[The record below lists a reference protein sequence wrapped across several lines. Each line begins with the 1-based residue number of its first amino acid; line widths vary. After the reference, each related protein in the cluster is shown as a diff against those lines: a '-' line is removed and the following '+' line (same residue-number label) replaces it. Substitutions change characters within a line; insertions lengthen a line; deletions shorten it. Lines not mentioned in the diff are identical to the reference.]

1 MRRVRRTSAVGR
13 SIRLSV
19 LAVIGA
25 LALSGCTA
33 AAPEPSPSASAAPSG
48 AGTSGD
54 PAEIAAIQ
62 DAVQRVIDEQHVRAA
77 IVRVTRGD
85 EVVLM
90 QAWGESMSG
99 VPATTDMHFRSGAVS
114 IPQVS
119 TVLLQLVDE
128 GTVTIDDTLATWLPD
143 VPNADR
149 VTLGQ
154 LAQMTSGYADYV
166 QSTEFV
172 TAFLSDPFQQ
182 WTPEELYPFGTDQPL
197 FYEPGTNWD
206 YAHTNYV
213 LLGLAIE
220 QITGKPLAEVLRE
233 RVLDPLG
240 MTETDD
246 PGTPEIQQPVLHA
259 YDSER
264 RELLGVAAGVR
275 FIEDSTYWN
284 PSWSLARGAVQNTD
298 VTDMATVMRAIGRGD
313 LLSEESHALQI
324 APTLRGKTS
333 AVDGCPTCAPMT
345 EGYTYGYGIVLQG
358 DWLTQN
364 PLFHGFGGMVGYLA
378 ADDLVISVAATY
390 EEEAFD
396 PATGGPDGNLA
407 VSVFTAVAAVV
418 APDSP
423 LPQR

>member
-172 TAFLSDPFQQ
+172 TAFLSDPFRR

>member
-1 MRRVRRTSAVGR
+1 MIA
-13 SIRLSV
+13 
-19 LAVIGA
+19 A

-33 AAPEPSPSASAAPSG
+33 GAPEQSPSATPSAPPSDE

-62 DAVQRVIDEQHVRAA
+62 DAVQQVIDEQHVRAA
-77 IVRVTRGD
+77 LVRVTRGD

-128 GTVTIDDTLATWLPD
+128 GTLTIDDTLSNWLPD

-172 TAFLSDPFQQ
+172 TAFLSDPFRQ
-182 WTPEELYPFGTDQPL
+182 WTPEELYPYGTDQPL

-206 YAHTNYV
+206 YAHTNFV

-220 QITGKPLAEVLRE
+220 EITGKPLAEVLRE

-264 RELLGVAAGVR
+264 RELLGIAAGVR

-324 APTLRGKTS
+324 APTLRGQTS
-333 AVDGCPTCAPMT
+333 AIDGCPTCAPMT

-378 ADDLVISVAATY
+378 ADDLVVSVAATY

-396 PATGGPDGNLA
+396 AATGAPSGNLA
-407 VSVFTAVAAVV
+407 VSVFRAVAGVV
-418 APDSP
+418 APDAP

>member
-364 PLFHGFGGMVGYLA
+364 PLFHGFGGMVGYLG

>member
-1 MRRVRRTSAVGR
+1 MGV
-13 SIRLSV
+13 
-19 LAVIGA
+19 

-33 AAPEPSPSASAAPSG
+33 GAPEQSPSATPSASSG
-48 AGTSGD
+48 GDAGTSGD
-54 PAEIAAIQ
+54 PAEVAAIQ
-62 DAVQRVIDEQHVRAA
+62 DAVQQVIDEQHVRAA
-77 IVRVTRGD
+77 LVRVTRGD

-128 GTVTIDDTLATWLPD
+128 GTVTIDDTLSKWLPD

-172 TAFLSDPFQQ
+172 TAFLSDPFRQ
-182 WTPEELYPFGTDQPL
+182 WTPEELYPYGTDQPL

-220 QITGKPLAEVLRE
+220 EITGTPLAEVLRE

-264 RELLGVAAGVR
+264 RELLGIAAGVR

-324 APTLRGKTS
+324 APTLRGQTS
-333 AVDGCPTCAPMT
+333 AIDGCPTCAPMT

-378 ADDLVISVAATY
+378 ADDLVVSVAATY

-396 PATGGPDGNLA
+396 AATGAPSGNLA
-407 VSVFTAVAAVV
+407 VSVFRAVAGVV
-418 APDSP
+418 APDAP

>member
-172 TAFLSDPFQQ
+172 TAFLSDPFRQ

>member
-1 MRRVRRTSAVGR
+1 MV
-13 SIRLSV
+13 
-19 LAVIGA
+19 GA
-25 LALSGCTA
+25 LALTACTA
-33 AAPEPSPSASAAPSG
+33 EVTEVSPSASPSPSATASDG
-48 AGTSGD
+48 TGTSGD

-62 DAVQRVIDEQHVRAA
+62 DAVQQVIDEQHVRAA

-85 EVVLM
+85 EVVVM
-90 QAWGESMSG
+90 QAWGESMNG

-128 GTVTIDDTLATWLPD
+128 GTVTIDDTLSNWLPD

-166 QSTEFV
+166 RSEEFV
-172 TAFLSDPFQQ
+172 SAFLSDPFRQ

-197 FYEPGTNWD
+197 FYEPGTNWN

-220 QITGKPLAEVLRE
+220 EITGEPLADVLRE
-233 RVLDPLG
+233 RILDPLE

-264 RELLGVAAGVR
+264 RELLQIPEGVR

-298 VTDMATVMRAIGRGD
+298 VTDMATVIRAIGRGD

-324 APTLRGKTS
+324 APDLRGKTS
-333 AVDGCPTCAPMT
+333 ALEGCPTCAPMT
-345 EGYTYGYGIVLQG
+345 EEYTYGYGIILNG
-358 DWLTQN
+358 DWLAQN
-364 PLFHGFGGMVGYLA
+364 PLFHGFGGMAAYLPEQ
-378 ADDLVISVAATY
+378 DLVISVAATY
-390 EEEAFD
+390 GEDAFD
-396 PATGGPDGNLA
+396 PATGNPNGNLA
-407 VSVFTAVAAVV
+407 VSISRAVAEVV

-423 LPQR
+423 IPQR

>member
-1 MRRVRRTSAVGR
+1 MRRTRGGRR
-13 SIRLSV
+13 
-19 LAVIGA
+19 VIPLTALLIAGA
-25 LALSGCTA
+25 LGLSACTA
-33 AAPEPSPSASAAPSG
+33 AAPQASPSATPPTGAAVD
-48 AGTSGD
+48 A
-54 PAEIAAIQ
+54 AEVAAIE
-62 DAVQRVIDEQHVRAA
+62 DAVQRVFDGEHVRAA
-77 IVRVTRGD
+77 LVRVTRGD

-90 QAWGESMSG
+90 RAWGESMIG

-114 IPQVS
+114 IPQIAI
-119 TVLLQLVDE
+119 VLLQLVDE
-128 GTVTIDDTLATWLPD
+128 GAVDIDDTLSNWLPD

-166 QSTEFV
+166 QSPEFV
-172 TAFLSDPFQQ
+172 NAFLADPFRQ
-182 WTPEELYPFGTDQPL
+182 WTPEELHPFGTDEPL

-220 QITGKPLAEVLRE
+220 EITGMPLADVLQQ

-240 MTETDD
+240 LTSTED

-264 RELLGVAAGVR
+264 REVLQIPAGVR

-284 PSWSLARGAVQNTD
+284 PSWTLARGAVQNTN
-298 VTDMATVMRAIGRGD
+298 VTDMATLIRAIGRGD
-313 LLSEESHALQI
+313 LLSARSHALQI
-324 APTLRGKTS
+324 APDLRGKTS
-333 AVDGCPTCAPMT
+333 ALEGCPTCAPMT
-345 EGYTYGYGIVLQG
+345 EGYTYGYGIVLNG

-364 PLFHGFGGMVGYLA
+364 PLFHGFGGMAAYLPRQ
-378 ADDLVISVAATY
+378 DLAISIAATY
-390 EEEAFD
+390 DEAAFD
-396 PATGGPDGNLA
+396 PATGEPAGNLA
-407 VSVFTAVAAVV
+407 VTIFHAVAEVV

-423 LPQR
+423 VPQR